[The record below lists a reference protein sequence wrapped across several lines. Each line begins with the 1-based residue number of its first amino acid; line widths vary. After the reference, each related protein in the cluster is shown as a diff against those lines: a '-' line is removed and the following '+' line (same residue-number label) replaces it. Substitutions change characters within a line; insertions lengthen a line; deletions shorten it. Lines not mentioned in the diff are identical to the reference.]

1 MMFALILLLAT
12 LSSVA
17 ARCDNACSGHGT
29 CQFDEVCK
37 CFDNWG
43 IGLSID
49 SGDCSERVCPF
60 EIAWVDTPDI
70 SGNTHKYAE
79 CAGKGI
85 CNRNS
90 GQCECFDGY
99 TGKGCQRTTCP
110 AGCSGHGTCEYIE
123 DLTYG
128 GEILTTETI
137 SGALSSQ
144 IWDDARASFNYYGW
158 DKKKTRGCVCDA
170 QYADIDCSK
179 RMCPHGT
186 DVLDQRIN
194 LIASDQHQVQRL
206 EFVANTPGGDIEKI
220 SGQTFAISFR
230 SILNE
235 TFTTIPIVFNIDT
248 TDADTRAAS
257 ETDMCNDMKVALLR
271 LPNKVIDGVS
281 CAAVKDSQTTEEP
294 GRRLDANE
302 LAYAFDFTFTGDAVR
317 GKQNLMWVEAY
328 ECAHGCTPKITGLD
342 IFASVTSPTDYI
354 IDDGTGGRRRLA
366 DKAVAGGANPSD
378 TRETEASDFNNYE
391 CGRRGKCDYASGLC
405 DCFSGYTGENCN
417 ELTNLV

>member
-70 SGNTHKYAE
+70 TGNTHKYAE

>member
-29 CQFDEVCK
+29 CQFDEVCN

-43 IGLSID
+43 VGLSID

-70 SGNTHKYAE
+70 TGNTHKYAE

-128 GEILTTETI
+128 GEILAADSAT
-137 SGALSSQ
+137 SM

-186 DVLDQRIN
+186 DVLDQRVD
-194 LIASDQHQVQRL
+194 LTVADKHQKQRL
-206 EFVANTPGGDIEKI
+206 EFVVNTPEGDIEKI

-235 TFTTIPIVFNIDT
+235 TFSTIPIVFNIDT
-248 TDADTRAAS
+248 TTTDTRA
-257 ETDMCNDMKVALLR
+257 ETEADMCNDMKIALLR

-281 CAAVKDSQTTEEP
+281 CAPVATGDLQAGT
-294 GRRLDANE
+294 RRLDANE
-302 LAYAFDFTFTGDAVR
+302 LSAAFDFTFTGDAVQ

-328 ECAHGCTPKITGLD
+328 ECANGCTPKITGLD

-354 IDDGTGGRRRLA
+354 IDDGNRRLA
-366 DKAVAGGANPSD
+366 DKAVAGGADPSD
-378 TRETEASDFNNYE
+378 TLETQASDFNNYE

>member
-281 CAAVKDSQTTEEP
+281 CAAVKDSQTTT
-294 GRRLDANE
+294 RRLDANE